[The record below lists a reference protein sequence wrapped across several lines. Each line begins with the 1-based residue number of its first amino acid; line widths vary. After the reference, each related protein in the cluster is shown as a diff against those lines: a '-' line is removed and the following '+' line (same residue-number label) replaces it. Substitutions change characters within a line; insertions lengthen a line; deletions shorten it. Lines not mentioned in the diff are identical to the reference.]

1 MKTNQ
6 YISKDAL
13 ANAFY
18 CICDV
23 EHLTNEIIITVR
35 NTEWLNSKLIEN
47 RRSKIHSIAF
57 SALFEIVKNNG
68 GLPKGYYIS
77 NPQMK
82 KFVEERFEDDYKSV
96 LADACRELE
105 IVRNNYLNR

>member
-6 YISKDAL
+6 HISKDAL
-13 ANAFY
+13 ENAFAY
-18 CICDV
+18 IV
-23 EHLTNEIIITVR
+23 SIEHLTNEIVLTVR
-35 NTEWLNSKLIEN
+35 NTEYLNSQLIDN

-57 SALFEIVKNNG
+57 RALFEIVGNSRE
-68 GLPKGYYIS
+68 LPQGYYVS

-82 KFVEERFEDDYKSV
+82 KFIEERFYNDYQNV

-105 IVRNNYLNR
+105 IIRNDYLK